1 MRNTCNQE
9 QPFFLRSELLTRQIR
24 MLYEILNK
32 RSSNEKTQI
41 KAIIKMVYV
50 EKMRTK
56 ESERA
61 TEIWQKNKDK
71 VSVVTEKEDKEENR
85 QKRKTV
91 RKRGDKRPEIIAL
104 GENMRE
110 RGAAMVIDTGSVSRT
125 VKIRENR
132 MKRIPKR
139 MELGSVNNM

>member
-1 MRNTCNQE
+1 M
-9 QPFFLRSELLTRQIR
+9 
-24 MLYEILNK
+24 K
-32 RSSNEKTQI
+32 KTQI
-41 KAIIKMVYV
+41 KAVIKMVYV

-61 TEIWQKNKDK
+61 IEIWQKNKDK

-91 RKRGDKRPEIIAL
+91 RKRGDKRPEIIVR